1 VKPASVAGS
10 MPRALRAAALLASAA
25 RAWDVRTPTNTTC
38 LGGCACVPRL
48 RACVPTAPAKDARVL
63 ALSLASLARHGADVA
78 EVWVVSRRAAG
89 VDAAVAA
96 ANRVRPVARWLDEA
110 AHFPFDYAGVRAA
123 LGAARGRAPDGG
135 GYQYAVGW
143 YLQQLL
149 KLYCG
154 RAIARAARNTTG
166 AGPGGGGGGG
176 EGGEGADVLV
186 ADSDVVWTR
195 DVAFVHAAAP
205 DAGGACRATYN
216 YAFSREAHQLYYD
229 TNARLLGA
237 AGAPLADSAGRDIS
251 GVAHHM
257 VLRGDVVAA
266 LEAAVAARHGAPLHA
281 ALFRGAAGVAANAR
295 RNAFSEYQLYFHFA
309 RRRFPASVRVRQ
321 LYWANG
327 PGPRAVAACGADG
340 WPAAAL
346 RTLGHATEAVE
357 IDRAAGYD
365 FAAYHSYAKR
375 RPCVYGPAADA
386 ADGGACFGGGC
397 TRACFK
403 SRIDERFK
411 RRDRA
416 ATAPRLCAA
425 R

>member
-1 VKPASVAGS
+1 MRGATRSETCFCCWVHAARPAGG
-10 MPRALRAAALLASAA
+10 RALASAA

-38 LGGCACVPRL
+38 LGGCACVRGSARADGAGEGRARADAEPRVA
-48 RACVPTAPAKDARVL
+48 RAPRRRRGRGL
-63 ALSLASLARHGADVA
+63 GR
-78 EVWVVSRRAAG
+78 SRRGGRRRGGRGGGQRPAG
-89 VDAAVAA
+89 RALA
-96 ANRVRPVARWLDEA
+96 DEA

-123 LGAARGRAPDGG
+123 LGAARAPPAGRLPVRRLVPAAAPEALLRAGDRPRRAEHDG
-135 GYQYAVGW
+135 
-143 YLQQLL
+143 
-149 KLYCG
+149 
-154 RAIARAARNTTG
+154 R
-166 AGPGGGGGGG
+166 GPGGGGGGG
-176 EGGEGADVLV
+176 GAARAPTCSSRLGRRL
-186 ADSDVVWTR
+186 TR
-195 DVAFVHAAAP
+195 DVAFVRGRP
-205 DAGGACRATYN
+205 RRGRGVPRDVQLRLQPRGA
-216 YAFSREAHQLYYD
+216 QLYYD
-229 TNARLLGA
+229 TNARLGA
-237 AGAPLADSAGRDIS
+237 AGRRSGLGGARHA

-257 VLRGDVVAA
+257 VLRATSWRRSRPPWRRAA
-266 LEAAVAARHGAPLHA
+266 TRRSTPRSSAARRVSRRTRA
-281 ALFRGAAGVAANAR
+281 ATHSRVPAHFR
-295 RNAFSEYQLYFHFA
+295 FA
-309 RRRFPASVRVRQ
+309 RRFRPACACASST
-321 LYWANG
+321 G
-327 PGPRAVAACGADG
+327 PTPGPRAVAACGADG

>member
-1 VKPASVAGS
+1 
-10 MPRALRAAALLASAA
+10 
-25 RAWDVRTPTNTTC
+25 
-38 LGGCACVPRL
+38 
-48 RACVPTAPAKDARVL
+48 
-63 ALSLASLARHGADVA
+63 
-78 EVWVVSRRAAG
+78 
-89 VDAAVAA
+89 
-96 ANRVRPVARWLDEA
+96 
-110 AHFPFDYAGVRAA
+110 
-123 LGAARGRAPDGG
+123 
-135 GYQYAVGW
+135 
-143 YLQQLL
+143 
-149 KLYCG
+149 
-154 RAIARAARNTTG
+154 
-166 AGPGGGGGGG
+166 
-176 EGGEGADVLV
+176 
-186 ADSDVVWTR
+186 
-195 DVAFVHAAAP
+195 
-205 DAGGACRATYN
+205 
-216 YAFSREAHQLYYD
+216 
-229 TNARLLGA
+229 
-237 AGAPLADSAGRDIS
+237 
-251 GVAHHM
+251 M

>member
-1 VKPASVAGS
+1 MCIRDS
-10 MPRALRAAALLASAA
+10 
-25 RAWDVRTPTNTTC
+25 
-38 LGGCACVPRL
+38 
-48 RACVPTAPAKDARVL
+48 
-63 ALSLASLARHGADVA
+63 
-78 EVWVVSRRAAG
+78 
-89 VDAAVAA
+89 
-96 ANRVRPVARWLDEA
+96 
-110 AHFPFDYAGVRAA
+110 
-123 LGAARGRAPDGG
+123 RGRAPDGG

-281 ALFRGAAGVAANAR
+281 ALLRGAAGVAANAR

-357 IDRAAGYD
+357 VDRAAGYD

>member
-1 VKPASVAGS
+1 MAQRRADERMAGITAAHRFRLGEQRPGWLAKSKAFSSVMRQERNLEIIKKKS
-10 MPRALRAAALLASAA
+10 
-25 RAWDVRTPTNTTC
+25 
-38 LGGCACVPRL
+38 
-48 RACVPTAPAKDARVL
+48 DA
-63 ALSLASLARHGADVA
+63 
-78 EVWVVSRRAAG
+78 RRAASEKE
-89 VDAAVAA
+89 
-96 ANRVRPVARWLDEA
+96 N
-110 AHFPFDYAGVRAA
+110 
-123 LGAARGRAPDGG
+123 
-135 GYQYAVGW
+135 
-143 YLQQLL
+143 
-149 KLYCG
+149 
-154 RAIARAARNTTG
+154 
-166 AGPGGGGGGG
+166 
-176 EGGEGADVLV
+176 
-186 ADSDVVWTR
+186 
-195 DVAFVHAAAP
+195 AAAP